1 MSFQSCWTMKNW
13 SMMTVR
19 TLRTTIG
26 ERRMRTQMTLELR
39 KTQVLKTMKMLQLTM
54 MRMSRV
60 MVMKMALSL
69 VLMMRRK

>member
-39 KTQVLKTMKMLQLTM
+39 KTQVLKTMKMLQLM
-54 MRMSRV
+54 MRTSRV
-60 MVMKMALSL
+60 MMLM
-69 VLMMRRK
+69 MMRRK